1 MPGDI
6 EELSRADASNL
17 QLESADQVNV
27 VIAAGTLGAGGFV
40 GPDGSVDVA
49 AARDWLAERL
59 DADPELRRLRQR
71 VVPGRQPHWQS
82 VPTDLTH
89 HVRVLPDAEPSGL
102 AERCAALMTV
112 PLPPDQPLWEL
123 LLIPGA
129 TNQEAA
135 FLIRLHHSVADGTG
149 GVRLFERLTGAAAIP
164 SAASTTRPDPTP
176 APAVH
181 HRRRLG
187 HSLLRISALLTARI
201 GPTPLLGRISPH
213 RSVAFASVDL
223 ATIST
228 AARRHGGTVND
239 SLLTAVAGGVAA
251 ALTARGAPV
260 PVSIRASVPVAL
272 AERGGSGN
280 ATGVM
285 VVDLPTA
292 EPEVARRLVR
302 IATQTATAK
311 QQARAQGTFELTRSH
326 WGTRI
331 FWMLA
336 HHQRFVALFVS
347 NVKGPTQ
354 LLHLAGAPVST
365 LWPVTPIQGNIR
377 LGVTAISYRDRLF
390 CGVHADLAGVD
401 AAVLGAALQQTL
413 DELAG

>member
-1 MPGDI
+1 VLGDV
-6 EELSRADASNL
+6 EALSRADASNL

-40 GPDGSVDVA
+40 GSDGSVDVA
-49 AARDWLAERL
+49 AAREWLGDRL
-59 DADPELRRLRQR
+59 AADPELRRLRQR
-71 VVPGRQPHWQS
+71 IIGRRQPHWQS
-82 VPTDLTH
+82 VPTDLTQ
-89 HVRVLPDAEPSGL
+89 HVRVVPDAGPSGL
-102 AERCAALMTV
+102 AELCSALMTV

-129 TNQEAA
+129 PEREAS
-135 FLIRLHHSVADGTG
+135 FIIRLHHSVADGTG
-149 GVRLFERLTGAAAIP
+149 GVRLFERLTGAV
-164 SAASTTRPDPTP
+164 PDPPATP
-176 APAVH
+176 APQPVPTTASAVH
-181 HRRRLG
+181 RRRRLG
-187 HSLLRISALLTARI
+187 HSLVRISALLTARI
-201 GPTPLLGRISPH
+201 GPTPLLGRISGR
-213 RSVAFASVDL
+213 RSVAFASADL

-239 SLLTAVAGGVAA
+239 ALLTAVAGGVAA
-251 ALTARGAPV
+251 ALTARDVPV
-260 PVSIRASVPVAL
+260 PASVRASVPVAL

-292 EPEVARRLVR
+292 ESDPTRRLAS
-302 IATQTATAK
+302 IATQTTTAK
-311 QQARAQGTFELTRSH
+311 QQARAQGTFELTRSR

-354 LLHLAGAPVST
+354 LLQLAGAPVST

-377 LGVTAISYRDRLF
+377 LGVTAISYRDRLY
-390 CGVHADLAGVD
+390 CGVHADLAGLD
-401 AAVLGAALQQTL
+401 ATVLGAALQQTL
-413 DELAG
+413 DDLSA